1 MLVMLRQQQRRNLMS
16 DTPQSPEAVAFALM
30 SFIYSNDPERAKK
43 TDQKSVLELY
53 ISCVKAVRHEA
64 SPKS

>member
-1 MLVMLRQQQRRNLMS
+1 MS